1 MGAGARDKHLGS
13 SARKGYISQG
23 SKVWRPQECGSRE
36 RHVARLGPGTHRDCK
51 VATRRKRRM
60 QQRKLRRQ
68 KWGRRETRDA
78 MSRNT
83 SHESVPSVSNAVAM
97 AKMRTE
103 SYSREI
109 SIKAWPECG
118 QERGRGKCA
127 EKTRTLATVSCQIS
141 KVIAWNCV
149 SGFSSALSCLVFSL
163 ASSHFSIELL
173 SSVFDAAVRASFWA
187 V

>member
-23 SKVWRPQECGSRE
+23 SKVWWRQECGSRE
-36 RHVARLGPGTHRDCK
+36 WHVARLGPGTHRDCK

-68 KWGRRETRDA
+68 KWGRRETREA
-78 MSRNT
+78 TSRNT

-103 SYSREI
+103 SYGREI
-109 SIKAWPECG
+109 SIKAWLECG

-127 EKTRTLATVSCQIS
+127 EKTSTLATVSCQIS

-149 SGFSSALSCLVFSL
+149 SGFS
-163 ASSHFSIELL
+163 
-173 SSVFDAAVRASFWA
+173 
-187 V
+187 